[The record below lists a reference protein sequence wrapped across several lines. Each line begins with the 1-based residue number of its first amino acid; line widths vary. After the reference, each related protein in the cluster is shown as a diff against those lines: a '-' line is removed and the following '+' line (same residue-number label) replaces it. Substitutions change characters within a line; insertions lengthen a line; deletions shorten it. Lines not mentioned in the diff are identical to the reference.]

1 MISRGRGHALETAR
15 AGRTWGSGLPVAHER
30 GPGIPGISL
39 LPGERV
45 VARLLANYVPAAG
58 RPGYEGHLYVT
69 SQRLLHV
76 PLPSS
81 RTRGAHS
88 FAIPLAGVAGVDAAP
103 RGTDWRDGSW
113 RRRLRITM
121 TAGDALLFVVWRV
134 GKSVELVERVR
145 HEAASAGWA

>member
-1 MISRGRGHALETAR
+1 
-15 AGRTWGSGLPVAHER
+15 
-30 GPGIPGISL
+30 L

-76 PLPSS
+76 PLPASKG
-81 RTRGAHS
+81 RGATP

-103 RGTDWRDGSW
+103 RGTNWRDGSW

-134 GKSVELVERVR
+134 GKSVELVERLR
-145 HEAASAGWA
+145 REAASAG